1 MWEVCS
7 RRFTRAGHQTMRI
20 LLTSPDT
27 TLQNQ
32 LHQDLSR
39 QNFVVDVAT
48 DGEEA
53 WELIQAFM
61 YDAVLLELLLPKLDG
76 IAFCS
81 RLRDVGNPVIVLL
94 MLEPSDAETCI
105 EGLDSGAD
113 TCLVKPI
120 RIPELLAHLRALAR
134 RSLRRAS
141 PLLTW
146 GPMSLNPASGQIT
159 CCGQILKVNRKEYQI
174 LELFLRHPRQMFSRD
189 KIGDRLWT
197 LDDELPTDATINSH
211 IRSIRRKL
219 EQAGINNLIQ
229 THYGRGYCLDPV
241 YNIETQSAKGLSD
254 PPKEML
260 DSMAANIWQELM
272 VANARLHGEI
282 EHRKHIE
289 ARLRRSEMMLRNAQR
304 MAHVGCWE
312 FDVETRETYWTE
324 ELFLIHGLDPNLPA
338 PKPEE
343 VSALIHPDD
352 LPLHEEA
359 IRIPALQRKAFEV
372 NLRIIRAND
381 GEIRHINARGGPVFD
396 RSGRAIKLTG
406 TTFDVTRWLRYP
418 VK

>member
-1 MWEVCS
+1 
-7 RRFTRAGHQTMRI
+7 MRI

-53 WELIQAFM
+53 WELLQAFM

-76 IAFCS
+76 IALCR
-81 RLRDVGNPVIVLL
+81 RLRDVGNPVLVLL
-94 MLEPSDAETCI
+94 MLEPSDAGTCI
-105 EGLDSGAD
+105 EGLDGGAD

-120 RIPELLAHLRALAR
+120 CIPELLAHLRALAR

-146 GPMSLNPASGQIT
+146 GPLSLNPASRQIT
-159 CCGQILKVNRKEYQI
+159 CGGQILKVNRKEYQI
-174 LELFLRHPRQMFSRD
+174 LELFLRHPRQMFSRGEM
-189 KIGDRLWT
+189 GDRLWT

-241 YNIETQSAKGLSD
+241 YHVESAQGLSD
-254 PPKEML
+254 LPEGTL
-260 DSMAANIWQELM
+260 DSITANIWQELM
-272 VANARLHGEI
+272 AANARLQQEI
-282 EHRKHIE
+282 EHRKHVE
-289 ARLRRSEMMLRNAQR
+289 AQLRRSEMMLRNAQR
-304 MAHVGCWE
+304 MAQVGCWE
-312 FDVETRETYWTE
+312 FDLETRTTYWTE
-324 ELFLIHGLDPNLPA
+324 ELFLIHGLDPNRPA
-338 PKPEE
+338 PGPEE

-352 LPLHEEA
+352 LRLHEEA
-359 IRIPALQRKAFEV
+359 IRIPVLQRKAFEV

-406 TTFDVTRWLRYP
+406 TTFDVTRWLRWG
-418 VK
+418 VGSRE